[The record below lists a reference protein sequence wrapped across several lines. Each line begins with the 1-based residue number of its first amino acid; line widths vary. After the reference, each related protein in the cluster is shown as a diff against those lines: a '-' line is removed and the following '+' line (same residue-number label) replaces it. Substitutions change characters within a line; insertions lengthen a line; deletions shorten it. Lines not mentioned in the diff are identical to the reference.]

1 MTTATAPPPTGV
13 LAGQISRAVV
23 QLFREYTGRGPT
35 QAHTTITEDLVVV
48 MMGDTLLK
56 AEKSLA
62 GDGKT
67 ALVLQMRSAV
77 QDTMR
82 HDLTEA
88 VERLSQRKVI
98 AFMSH
103 NHIDPDLASELFV
116 LAPRD
121 RTRAPGVP
129 ALPAPPPAP
138 SAV

>member
-1 MTTATAPPPTGV
+1 MTTHDNPPPTGV

-35 QAHTTITEDLVVV
+35 QAHTTITDDLVVV
-48 MMGDTLLK
+48 LMGDTLLK

-67 ALVLQMRSAV
+67 ELVLQMRSAV

-82 HDLTEA
+82 GDLTEA

-116 LAPRD
+116 LAPRE
-121 RTRAPGVP
+121 RT
-129 ALPAPPPAP
+129 PPTP
-138 SAV
+138 VTV

>member
-1 MTTATAPPPTGV
+1 MTVTENAPLPTGV

-35 QAHTTITEDLVVV
+35 QAHTTITDDLIVV

-62 GDGKT
+62 ADGKC

-82 HDLTEA
+82 DDLTEA
-88 VERLSQRKVI
+88 VERLSQRRVI
-98 AFMSH
+98 AFMSQ
-103 NHIDPDLASELFV
+103 NHIDPDLASEVFV
-116 LAPRD
+116 LAPR
-121 RTRAPGVP
+121 G
-129 ALPAPPPAP
+129 
-138 SAV
+138 

>member
-1 MTTATAPPPTGV
+1 MTAQDAAPPTGV

-62 GDGKT
+62 GDGKG
-67 ALVLQMRSAV
+67 ALVLQMRGAV

-82 HDLTEA
+82 DDLTEA
-88 VERLSQRKVI
+88 VERLSHRRVI
-98 AFMSH
+98 AFMSQ

-121 RTRAPGVP
+121 RP
-129 ALPAPPPAP
+129 ADPPVTA
-138 SAV
+138 

>member
-1 MTTATAPPPTGV
+1 MTAQDAPPPTGV

-62 GDGKT
+62 GDGKG
-67 ALVLQMRSAV
+67 ALVLQMRGAV

-82 HDLTEA
+82 DDLTEA
-88 VERLSQRKVI
+88 VERLSHRRVI
-98 AFMSH
+98 AFMSQ

-121 RTRAPGVP
+121 RP
-129 ALPAPPPAP
+129 ADPPVTA
-138 SAV
+138 

>member
-1 MTTATAPPPTGV
+1 MTTEDQRPPTGV

-23 QLFREYTGRGPT
+23 QLYREYTGRGPT

-48 MMGDTLLK
+48 IMGDTLLK

-62 GDGKT
+62 ADGKGE
-67 ALVLQMRSAV
+67 LVLTMRSAV

-82 HDLTEA
+82 TDLTSA
-88 VERLSQRKVI
+88 VERLSKRKVV

-121 RTRAPGVP
+121 RTPTAPAG
-129 ALPAPPPAP
+129 A
-138 SAV
+138 

>member
-1 MTTATAPPPTGV
+1 MTTLEHPPPTGV

-23 QLFREYTGRGPT
+23 QLYREYTGRGPT

-48 MMGDTLLK
+48 LMGDNLLK

-62 GDGKT
+62 DAGKT
-67 ALVLQMRSAV
+67 ELVLEMRRAV

-82 HDLTEA
+82 ADLTAA
-88 VERLSQRKVI
+88 VERLSQRTVI

-116 LAPRD
+116 LAPR
-121 RTRAPGVP
+121 RQTMATPIPV
-129 ALPAPPPAP
+129 
-138 SAV
+138 

>member
-1 MTTATAPPPTGV
+1 MTTEDQRPPTGV

-23 QLFREYTGRGPT
+23 QLYREYTGRGPT

-62 GDGKT
+62 ADGKGE
-67 ALVLQMRSAV
+67 LVLTMRSAV

-82 HDLTEA
+82 TDLTSA
-88 VERLSQRKVI
+88 VERLSKRKVV

-121 RTRAPGVP
+121 RTAT
-129 ALPAPPPAP
+129 PPAG
-138 SAV
+138 A

>member
-1 MTTATAPPPTGV
+1 
-13 LAGQISRAVV
+13 VV

-48 MMGDTLLK
+48 MMGDNLLK

-62 GDGKT
+62 VDGKT
-67 ALVLQMRSAV
+67 ELVLTMRRAV

-82 HDLTEA
+82 IDLTA
-88 VERLSQRKVI
+88 AIERLSHRKVI

-103 NHIDPDLASELFV
+103 NHINPDLASELFV

-121 RTRAPGVP
+121 RPTPK
-129 ALPAPPPAP
+129 PAP
-138 SAV
+138 V